1 MTTAIVILLVLF
13 VLNGIFAM
21 SELAVMTSRQSRL
34 HAAARRGSKGAGSA
48 LALAREP
55 TKFLST
61 VQVGITLIGILAG
74 AFGEKAIS
82 GEVGRLVASV
92 PVLEPHAELI
102 SLIIVVVLITY
113 FSLVLGEL
121 VPKRI
126 AMAYP
131 EAVATLIARPLTLLS
146 VVAAWPVKL
155 LTVSTEAI
163 LKVLHIRPKTTDDV
177 SEEDVRALMARA
189 ASTGIFTPHEQEL
202 FQRTMRVGDLTVRD
216 LMVARSE
223 IVWIDETETIETV
236 RVLVGTCPH
245 SHFPVC
251 RGTIDQLVG
260 VVHIKDLIS
269 YGLLTGASFSIASVA
284 TKPLFVPETTPA
296 LDMLARFRSG
306 TTHIAFVVDEYGV
319 TMGLVTINDVTGA
332 IVGDIRRPGD
342 AAAPRLKLRD
352 DGSWLVD
359 GRVPLHEL
367 LDGLDADARVRSQA
381 PDVSTAGGLLFSVLG
396 HLPREGQT
404 VVWCGLQMEV
414 VDMDGTRVDKLI
426 IRKLPDAPE

>member
-1 MTTAIVILLVLF
+1 
-13 VLNGIFAM
+13 
-21 SELAVMTSRQSRL
+21 
-34 HAAARRGSKGAGSA
+34 
-48 LALAREP
+48 
-55 TKFLST
+55 
-61 VQVGITLIGILAG
+61 
-74 AFGEKAIS
+74 
-82 GEVGRLVASV
+82 
-92 PVLEPHAELI
+92 
-102 SLIIVVVLITY
+102 
-113 FSLVLGEL
+113 
-121 VPKRI
+121 
-126 AMAYP
+126 
-131 EAVATLIARPLTLLS
+131 
-146 VVAAWPVKL
+146 
-155 LTVSTEAI
+155 
-163 LKVLHIRPKTTDDV
+163 
-177 SEEDVRALMARA
+177 
-189 ASTGIFTPHEQEL
+189 
-202 FQRTMRVGDLTVRD
+202 MRVGDLTVRD

-251 RGTIDQLVG
+251 RGSIDQLVG

-367 LDGLDADARVRSQA
+367 LDGLEADAKIRSQV
-381 PDVSTAGGLLFSVLG
+381 PDVSTAGGLLFSALG